1 MECLIEF
8 DDLLDDKLKKKEDF
22 KEDEDVISK
31 IQESNGFPLSGE
43 QLEVVREYG
52 RPLSVVACAG
62 AGKTSV
68 MVSKMIYMEQVHK
81 VKASSILGISF
92 NKEAVE
98 NLKIR
103 YKELRRGMGLST
115 IVMPSFHTF
124 HSIFYS
130 LLRGESKYRKYTFTS
145 EGEYT
150 YKLLKKVKQTSSD
163 DGNKKVLEDYF
174 NIRGKLINEGYNEVY
189 RSVINGDIS
198 RTGISYLKDIDL
210 QNFVL
215 VMSTYES
222 IKEERQEL
230 DFEDMQLLLYEEVV
244 ERKNQSIIDRFR
256 LVYQHVFIDEY
267 QDINSVQIDLLDALM
282 GKELINNLVTVGDS
296 DQCQP
301 PETLV
306 DTPYGKKRID
316 TLKNG
321 DTVLAWSKT
330 GNYVN
335 STGYP
340 IHVAKRPY
348 EGNMHTIKV
357 GEKKT
362 KTTPNHKFI
371 VRWDEKE
378 KQTWA
383 TVLMYR
389 QGFGYRL
396 GSCLINKE
404 GGLGITQ
411 LAYQDKAE
419 KLWVLSLHE
428 TEKEA
433 VIRETELAFRHSI
446 PYEEFESGSSLFKD
460 VKEDKGIEC
469 LEEHLLDVKLPFLP
483 CPTENNIGGS
493 LQERFE
499 IYAINILP
507 EIMEVPKKG
516 SYLEPNQWEKVSQVG
531 VEGYRGDVYS
541 LDVDTHH
548 SYIADGIVTLNS
560 IYQFRGSNPDY
571 IVNFI
576 LNYENAHRLFLGS
589 NYRCKSNIL
598 DQIIPSIT
606 KNKVRVDYD
615 MKAHNTGGEV
625 IKIVGSDLQFLE
637 ELDKDLKKKDED
649 TVILVRLNMQQ
660 KVLSDILIENDID
673 VCIKNE
679 RSTVRNDIVYR
690 DMMDIIKAIKY
701 RDSEIMKTS
710 SRKVFPYIK
719 RDVWD
724 KIIDYDKDWIDEV
737 VETTDYKIDLT
748 LRKNIKDLYNFTKAK
763 NMIITAY
770 KILKPYYEKISKKGY
785 VSMKD
790 VELIVK
796 HMYNTSYE
804 LSLSDYL
811 KRERIKESRLV
822 DNFNNGVGLKIQTMH
837 SVKGLEFDNVYL
849 YGLDNTIIPNE
860 KRMQSMSYD
869 EKDRYVEEERRLFY
883 VAWTRAKNR
892 LIYHY
897 TSEKDK
903 SMFIEEVE

>member
-1 MECLIEF
+1 MSTKRKIKRYGVGYLIEF
-8 DDLLDDKLKKKEDF
+8 DDLLDEKLKKVEDNLD
-22 KEDEDVISK
+22 DEEMIKRIES
-31 IQESNGFPLSGE
+31 SNGFPLSEE
-43 QLEVVREYG
+43 QLQVVREYG

-68 MVSKMIYMEQVHK
+68 MVSKMIYMEQIHK

-98 NLKIR
+98 NLKKR
-103 YKELRRGMGLST
+103 YKELRKGMGLST
-115 IVMPSFHTF
+115 IVLPSFNTF

-130 LLRGESKYRKYTFTS
+130 LLRSEGKYRKYSFTS

-163 DGNKKVLEDYF
+163 EGNKKVLEDYF

-189 RSVINGDIS
+189 RSVINGDVT

-210 QNFVL
+210 QNFIL

-244 ERKNQSIIDRFR
+244 KNENKNIIDRFR

-267 QDINSVQIDLLDALM
+267 QDINSIQIELLDKLM

-306 DTPYGKKRID
+306 STPEGTKRID
-316 TLKNG
+316 ELSDG
-321 DTVLAWSKT
+321 DEVLSWEVDK
-330 GNYVN
+330 GYVTN
-335 STGYP
+335 KGYP
-340 IHVAKRPY
+340 IKVSSRPY
-348 EGNMHTIKV
+348 TGKLYTIKV
-357 GEKKT
+357 GERQT
-362 KTTPNHKFI
+362 KTTPNHKFL
-371 VRWDEKE
+371 VRWKEEAKGKWVTYIMKRDEK
-378 KQTWA
+378 
-383 TVLMYR
+383 
-389 QGFGYRL
+389 GYRVGVTTLL
-396 GSCLINKE
+396 GLVN
-404 GGLGITQ
+404 LYQ
-411 LAYQDKAE
+411 LMKNG
-419 KLWVLSLHE
+419 KVWVLGVYDSESDAEEGLVG
-428 TEKEA
+428 TED
-433 VIRETELAFRHSI
+433 L
-446 PYEEFESGSSLFKD
+446 SGVQILEKYHRSADYPLLPLILEDNEDYQVPKDYFK
-460 VKEDKGIEC
+460 
-469 LEEHLLDVKLPFLP
+469 
-483 CPTENNIGGS
+483 
-493 LQERFE
+493 
-499 IYAINILP
+499 IYASNILP
-507 EIMEVPKKG
+507 DLMEVPKEGKEDLVFKG
-516 SYLEPNQWEKVSQVG
+516 ELVTG
-531 VEGYRGDVYS
+531 VEVEDYEGLVYS
-541 LDVDTHH
+541 LDVHKNH
-548 SYIADGIVTLNS
+548 NYVADGIVTLNS

-606 KNKVRVDYD
+606 KNKVRVEYD

-625 IKIVGSDLQFLE
+625 IKVVGDDNQFLS
-637 ELDKDLKKKDED
+637 ELEKDLKKEDEE

-660 KVLSDILIENDID
+660 KVLSDVLIENDID
-673 VCIKNE
+673 VNIKNE
-679 RSTVRNDIVYR
+679 RSTVRNDIVYK
-690 DMMDIIKAIKY
+690 DIMSIIKAVKY
-701 RDSEIMKTS
+701 RDAEIMKNN
-710 SRKVFPYIK
+710 SRKILPYLK
-719 RDVWD
+719 RDIWD
-724 KIIDYDKDWIDEV
+724 NIIDYDKDWIEEI
-737 VETTDYKIDLT
+737 VENPQYKIDNT
-748 LRKNIKDLYNFTKAK
+748 LRKNINDLYNYTKTK
-763 NMIITAY
+763 NMVIVAY
-770 KILKPYYEKISKKGY
+770 KMLKPYYDKISQKGY

-811 KRERIKESRLV
+811 TRERIKESRLMN
-822 DNFNNGVGLKIQTMH
+822 NFENGIGLKIQTMH

-860 KRMQSMSYD
+860 KRMKNMGEQ
-869 EKDRYVEEERRLFY
+869 EQERYVEEERRLFY

-897 TSEKDK
+897 TSESDR
-903 SMFIEEVE
+903 SMFIREIE

>member
-1 MECLIEF
+1 MSTKRKIKRYGVGYLIEF
-8 DDLLDDKLKKKEDF
+8 DDLLDEKLKKVEDNLD
-22 KEDEDVISK
+22 DEEIIKRIES
-31 IQESNGFPLSGE
+31 SNGFPLSEE
-43 QLEVVREYG
+43 QLQVVREYG

-68 MVSKMIYMEQVHK
+68 MVSKMIYMEQIHK

-98 NLKIR
+98 NLKKR
-103 YKELRRGMGLST
+103 YKELRKGMGLST
-115 IVMPSFHTF
+115 IVLPSFNTF

-130 LLRGESKYRKYTFTS
+130 LLRSEGKYRKYSFTS

-163 DGNKKVLEDYF
+163 EGNKKVLEDYF

-189 RSVINGDIS
+189 RSVINGDVT

-210 QNFVL
+210 QNFIL

-244 ERKNQSIIDRFR
+244 KNENKNIIDRFR

-267 QDINSVQIDLLDALM
+267 QDINSIQIELLDKLM

-306 DTPYGKKRID
+306 STPEGRKRID
-316 TLKNG
+316 ELSDG
-321 DTVLAWSKT
+321 DEVLSWEVDK
-330 GNYVN
+330 GYVTN
-335 STGYP
+335 KGYP
-340 IHVAKRPY
+340 IKVSSRPY
-348 EGNMHTIKV
+348 TGKLYTIKV
-357 GEKKT
+357 GERQT
-362 KTTPNHKFI
+362 KTTPNHKFL
-371 VRWDEKE
+371 VRWKEEAKDKWVTYIMKRDEK
-378 KQTWA
+378 
-383 TVLMYR
+383 
-389 QGFGYRL
+389 GYRVGVTTLL
-396 GSCLINKE
+396 GLVN
-404 GGLGITQ
+404 LYQ
-411 LAYQDKAE
+411 LMKNG
-419 KLWVLSLHE
+419 KVWVLGVYDSESDAEEGLVG
-428 TEKEA
+428 TEDLSGVQILEKHHRSADYPLLPLILED
-433 VIRETELAFRHSI
+433 TEDYQV
-446 PYEEFESGSSLFKD
+446 PKDYFK
-460 VKEDKGIEC
+460 
-469 LEEHLLDVKLPFLP
+469 
-483 CPTENNIGGS
+483 
-493 LQERFE
+493 
-499 IYAINILP
+499 IYASNILP
-507 EIMEVPKKG
+507 DLMEVPKEGKEDLVFKG
-516 SYLEPNQWEKVSQVG
+516 ELVTG
-531 VEGYRGDVYS
+531 VEVEDYEGLVYS
-541 LDVDTHH
+541 LDVQKNHN
-548 SYIADGIVTLNS
+548 YVADGIVTLNS

-606 KNKVRVDYD
+606 KNKVRVEYD

-625 IKIVGSDLQFLE
+625 IKVVGDDNQFLS
-637 ELDKDLKKKDED
+637 ELEKDLKKEDEE

-660 KVLSDILIENDID
+660 KVLSDVLIENDID
-673 VCIKNE
+673 VNIKNE
-679 RSTVRNDIVYR
+679 RSTVRNDIVYK
-690 DMMDIIKAIKY
+690 DIMSIIKAVKY
-701 RDSEIMKTS
+701 RDAEIMKNN
-710 SRKVFPYIK
+710 SRKILPYLK
-719 RDVWD
+719 RDIWD
-724 KIIDYDKDWIDEV
+724 NIIDYDKDWIEEI
-737 VETTDYKIDLT
+737 VENPQYKIDNT
-748 LRKNIKDLYNFTKAK
+748 LRKNINDLYNYTKTK
-763 NMIITAY
+763 NMIIVAY
-770 KILKPYYEKISKKGY
+770 KMLKPYYDKISQKGY

-796 HMYNTSYE
+796 HMYKTSYE

-811 KRERIKESRLV
+811 TRERIKESRLLN
-822 DNFNNGVGLKIQTMH
+822 NFENGIGLKIQTMH

-860 KRMQSMSYD
+860 KRMKNMGEQ
-869 EKDRYVEEERRLFY
+869 EQERYVEEERRLFY

-897 TSEKDK
+897 TSESDR
-903 SMFIEEVE
+903 SMFIREIE

>member
-1 MECLIEF
+1 MSTKRKIKRYGVGYLIEF
-8 DDLLDDKLKKKEDF
+8 DDLLDEKLKKVEDNLD
-22 KEDEDVISK
+22 DEEMIKRIES
-31 IQESNGFPLSGE
+31 SNGFPLSEE
-43 QLEVVREYG
+43 QLQVVREYG

-68 MVSKMIYMEQVHK
+68 MVSKMIYMEQIHK

-98 NLKIR
+98 NLKKR
-103 YKELRRGMGLST
+103 YKELRKGMGLST
-115 IVMPSFHTF
+115 IVLPSFNTF

-130 LLRGESKYRKYTFTS
+130 LLRSEGKYRKYSFTS

-163 DGNKKVLEDYF
+163 EGNKKVLEDYF

-189 RSVINGDIS
+189 RSVINGDVT

-210 QNFVL
+210 QNFIL

-244 ERKNQSIIDRFR
+244 KNENKNIIDRFR

-267 QDINSVQIDLLDALM
+267 QDINSIQIELLDKLM

-306 DTPYGKKRID
+306 STPEGTKRID
-316 TLKNG
+316 ELSDG
-321 DTVLAWSKT
+321 DEVLSWEVDK
-330 GNYVN
+330 GYVTN
-335 STGYP
+335 KGYP
-340 IHVAKRPY
+340 IKVSSRPY
-348 EGNMHTIKV
+348 TGKLYTIKV
-357 GEKKT
+357 GERQT
-362 KTTPNHKFI
+362 KTTPNHKFL
-371 VRWDEKE
+371 VRWKEEAKDKWVTYIMKRDEK
-378 KQTWA
+378 
-383 TVLMYR
+383 
-389 QGFGYRL
+389 GYRVGVTTLL
-396 GSCLINKE
+396 GLVN
-404 GGLGITQ
+404 LYQ
-411 LAYQDKAE
+411 LMKNG
-419 KLWVLSLHE
+419 KVWVLGVYDSENAAEEGLVG
-428 TEKEA
+428 TEDLSGVQILEKHHRSADYPLLPLILED
-433 VIRETELAFRHSI
+433 TEDYQV
-446 PYEEFESGSSLFKD
+446 PKDYFK
-460 VKEDKGIEC
+460 
-469 LEEHLLDVKLPFLP
+469 
-483 CPTENNIGGS
+483 
-493 LQERFE
+493 
-499 IYAINILP
+499 IYASNILP
-507 EIMEVPKKG
+507 DLMEVPKEGKEDLVFKG
-516 SYLEPNQWEKVSQVG
+516 ELVTG
-531 VEGYRGDVYS
+531 VEVEDYEGLVYS
-541 LDVDTHH
+541 LDVQKNHN
-548 SYIADGIVTLNS
+548 YVADGIVTLNS

-606 KNKVRVDYD
+606 KNKVRVEYD

-625 IKIVGSDLQFLE
+625 IKVVGDDNQFLS
-637 ELDKDLKKKDED
+637 ELEKDLKKEDEE

-660 KVLSDILIENDID
+660 KVLSDVLIENDID
-673 VCIKNE
+673 VNIKNE
-679 RSTVRNDIVYR
+679 RSTVRNDIVYK
-690 DMMDIIKAIKY
+690 DIMSIIKAVKY
-701 RDSEIMKTS
+701 RDAEIMKNN
-710 SRKVFPYIK
+710 SRKILPYLK
-719 RDVWD
+719 RDIWD
-724 KIIDYDKDWIDEV
+724 NIIDYDKDWIEEI
-737 VETTDYKIDLT
+737 VENPQYKIDNT
-748 LRKNIKDLYNFTKAK
+748 LRKNINDLYNYTKTK
-763 NMIITAY
+763 NMVIVAY
-770 KILKPYYEKISKKGY
+770 KMLKPYYDKISQKGY

-796 HMYNTSYE
+796 HMYKTSYE

-811 KRERIKESRLV
+811 TRERIKESRLLN
-822 DNFNNGVGLKIQTMH
+822 NFENGIGLKIQTMH

-860 KRMQSMSYD
+860 KRMKNMGEQ
-869 EKDRYVEEERRLFY
+869 EQERYVEEERRLFY

-897 TSEKDK
+897 TSESDR
-903 SMFIEEVE
+903 SMFIREIE

>member
-1 MECLIEF
+1 MCMKMKRKIKRYGVGYLIEF
-8 DDLLDDKLKKKEDF
+8 DDLLDEKLKKVEDNLD
-22 KEDEDVISK
+22 DEEIIKRIES
-31 IQESNGFPLSGE
+31 SNGFPLSEE
-43 QLEVVREYG
+43 QLQVVREYG

-68 MVSKMIYMEQVHK
+68 MVSKMIYMEQIHK

-98 NLKIR
+98 NLKKR
-103 YKELRRGMGLST
+103 YKELRKGMGLST
-115 IVMPSFHTF
+115 IVLPSFNTF

-130 LLRGESKYRKYTFTS
+130 LLRSEGKYRKYSFTS

-163 DGNKKVLEDYF
+163 EGNKKVLEDYF

-189 RSVINGDIS
+189 RSVINGDVT

-210 QNFVL
+210 QNFIL

-244 ERKNQSIIDRFR
+244 KNENKNIIDRFR

-267 QDINSVQIDLLDALM
+267 QDINSIQIELLDKLM

-306 DTPYGKKRID
+306 STPEGTKRID
-316 TLKNG
+316 ELSDG
-321 DTVLAWSKT
+321 DEVLSWEVDK
-330 GNYVN
+330 GYVTN
-335 STGYP
+335 KGYP
-340 IHVAKRPY
+340 IKVSSRPY
-348 EGNMHTIKV
+348 TGKLYTIKV
-357 GEKKT
+357 GEKQT
-362 KTTPNHKFI
+362 KTTPNHKFL
-371 VRWDEKE
+371 VRWKEEAKGKWVTYIMKRDEK
-378 KQTWA
+378 
-383 TVLMYR
+383 
-389 QGFGYRL
+389 GYRVGVTTLL
-396 GSCLINKE
+396 GLVN
-404 GGLGITQ
+404 LYQ
-411 LAYQDKAE
+411 LMKNG
-419 KLWVLSLHE
+419 KVWVLGVYDSESDAEEGLVG
-428 TEKEA
+428 TEDLSGVQILEKHHRSADYPLLPLILED
-433 VIRETELAFRHSI
+433 TEDYQV
-446 PYEEFESGSSLFKD
+446 PKDYFK
-460 VKEDKGIEC
+460 
-469 LEEHLLDVKLPFLP
+469 
-483 CPTENNIGGS
+483 
-493 LQERFE
+493 
-499 IYAINILP
+499 IYASNILP
-507 EIMEVPKKG
+507 DLMEVPKEGKEDLVFKG
-516 SYLEPNQWEKVSQVG
+516 ELVTG
-531 VEGYRGDVYS
+531 VEVEDYEGLVYS
-541 LDVDTHH
+541 LDVQKNHN
-548 SYIADGIVTLNS
+548 YVADGIVTLNS

-606 KNKVRVDYD
+606 KNKVRVEYD

-625 IKIVGSDLQFLE
+625 IKVVGDDNQFLS
-637 ELDKDLKKKDED
+637 ELEKDLKKEDEE

-660 KVLSDILIENDID
+660 KVLSDVLIENDID
-673 VCIKNE
+673 VNIKNE
-679 RSTVRNDIVYR
+679 RSTVRNDIVYK
-690 DMMDIIKAIKY
+690 DIMSIIKAVKY
-701 RDSEIMKTS
+701 RDAEIMKNN
-710 SRKVFPYIK
+710 SRKILPYLK
-719 RDVWD
+719 RDIWD
-724 KIIDYDKDWIDEV
+724 NIIDYDKDWIEEI
-737 VETTDYKIDLT
+737 VENPQYKIDNT
-748 LRKNIKDLYNFTKAK
+748 LRKNINDLYNYTKTK
-763 NMIITAY
+763 NMIIVAY
-770 KILKPYYEKISKKGY
+770 KMLKPYYDKISQKGY

-796 HMYNTSYE
+796 HMYKTSYE

-811 KRERIKESRLV
+811 TRERIKESRLLN
-822 DNFNNGVGLKIQTMH
+822 NFENGIGLKIQTMH

-860 KRMQSMSYD
+860 KRMKNMGEQ
-869 EKDRYVEEERRLFY
+869 EQERYVEEERRLFY

-897 TSEKDK
+897 TSESDR
-903 SMFIEEVE
+903 SMFIREIE

>member
-1 MECLIEF
+1 MCMKMKRKIKRYGVGYLIEF
-8 DDLLDDKLKKKEDF
+8 DDLLDEKLKKVEDNLD
-22 KEDEDVISK
+22 DEEIIKRIES
-31 IQESNGFPLSGE
+31 SNGFPLSEE
-43 QLEVVREYG
+43 QLQVVREYG

-68 MVSKMIYMEQVHK
+68 MVSKMIYMEQIHK

-98 NLKIR
+98 NLKKR
-103 YKELRRGMGLST
+103 YKELRKGMGLST
-115 IVMPSFHTF
+115 IVLPSFNTF

-130 LLRGESKYRKYTFTS
+130 LLRSEGKYRKYSFTS

-163 DGNKKVLEDYF
+163 EGNKKVLEDYF

-189 RSVINGDIS
+189 RSVINGDVT

-210 QNFVL
+210 QNFIL

-244 ERKNQSIIDRFR
+244 KNENKNIIDRFR

-267 QDINSVQIDLLDALM
+267 QDINSIQIELLDKLM

-306 DTPYGKKRID
+306 STPEGTKRID
-316 TLKNG
+316 ELSDG
-321 DTVLAWSKT
+321 DEVLSWEVDK
-330 GNYVN
+330 GYVTN
-335 STGYP
+335 KGYP
-340 IHVAKRPY
+340 IKVSSRPY
-348 EGNMHTIKV
+348 TGKLYTIKV
-357 GEKKT
+357 GERQT
-362 KTTPNHKFI
+362 KTTPNHKFL
-371 VRWDEKE
+371 VRWKEEAKDKWVTYIMKRDEK
-378 KQTWA
+378 
-383 TVLMYR
+383 
-389 QGFGYRL
+389 GYRVGVTTLL
-396 GSCLINKE
+396 GLVN
-404 GGLGITQ
+404 LYQ
-411 LAYQDKAE
+411 LMKNG
-419 KLWVLSLHE
+419 KVWVLGVYDSENAAEEGLVG
-428 TEKEA
+428 TEDLSGVQILEKHHRSA
-433 VIRETELAFRHSI
+433 VYPLLPLILEDTEDYQV
-446 PYEEFESGSSLFKD
+446 PKDYFK
-460 VKEDKGIEC
+460 
-469 LEEHLLDVKLPFLP
+469 
-483 CPTENNIGGS
+483 
-493 LQERFE
+493 
-499 IYAINILP
+499 IYASNILP
-507 EIMEVPKKG
+507 DLMEVPKEGKEDLVFKG
-516 SYLEPNQWEKVSQVG
+516 ELVTG
-531 VEGYRGDVYS
+531 VEVEDYEGLVYS
-541 LDVDTHH
+541 LDVQKNHN
-548 SYIADGIVTLNS
+548 YVADGIVTLNS

-606 KNKVRVDYD
+606 KNKVRVEYD

-625 IKIVGSDLQFLE
+625 IKVVGDDNQFLS
-637 ELDKDLKKKDED
+637 ELEKDLKKEDEE

-660 KVLSDILIENDID
+660 KVLSDVLIENDID
-673 VCIKNE
+673 VNIKNE
-679 RSTVRNDIVYR
+679 RSTVRNDIVYK
-690 DMMDIIKAIKY
+690 DIMSIIKAVKY
-701 RDSEIMKTS
+701 RDAEIMKNN
-710 SRKVFPYIK
+710 SRKILPYLK
-719 RDVWD
+719 RDIWD
-724 KIIDYDKDWIDEV
+724 NIIDYDKDWIEEI
-737 VETTDYKIDLT
+737 VENPQYKIDNT
-748 LRKNIKDLYNFTKAK
+748 LRKNINDLYNYTKTK
-763 NMIITAY
+763 NMVIVAY
-770 KILKPYYEKISKKGY
+770 KMLKPYYDKISQKGY

-796 HMYNTSYE
+796 HMYKTSYE

-811 KRERIKESRLV
+811 TRERIKESRLLN
-822 DNFNNGVGLKIQTMH
+822 NFENGIGLKIQTMH

-860 KRMQSMSYD
+860 KRMKNMGEQ
-869 EKDRYVEEERRLFY
+869 EQERYVEEERRLFY

-897 TSEKDK
+897 TSESDR
-903 SMFIEEVE
+903 SMFIREIE

>member
-1 MECLIEF
+1 MKRKIKRYGVGYLIEF
-8 DDLLDDKLKKKEDF
+8 DDLLDEKLKKVEDNLD
-22 KEDEDVISK
+22 DEEMIKRIES
-31 IQESNGFPLSGE
+31 SNGFPLSEE
-43 QLEVVREYG
+43 QLQVVREYG

-68 MVSKMIYMEQVHK
+68 MVSKMIYMEQIHK

-98 NLKIR
+98 NLKKR
-103 YKELRRGMGLST
+103 YKELRKGMGLST
-115 IVMPSFHTF
+115 IVLPSFNTF

-130 LLRGESKYRKYTFTS
+130 LLRSEGKYRKYSFTS

-163 DGNKKVLEDYF
+163 EGNKKVLEDYF

-189 RSVINGDIS
+189 RSVINGDVT

-210 QNFVL
+210 QNFIL

-244 ERKNQSIIDRFR
+244 KNENKNIIDRFR

-267 QDINSVQIDLLDALM
+267 QDINSIQIELLDKLM

-306 DTPYGKKRID
+306 STPEGRKRID
-316 TLKNG
+316 ELSDG
-321 DTVLAWSKT
+321 DEVLSWEVDK
-330 GNYVN
+330 GYVTN
-335 STGYP
+335 KGYP
-340 IHVAKRPY
+340 IKVSSRPY
-348 EGNMHTIKV
+348 TGKLYTIKV
-357 GEKKT
+357 GEKQT
-362 KTTPNHKFI
+362 KTTPNHKFL
-371 VRWDEKE
+371 VRWKEEAKDKWVTYIMKRDEK
-378 KQTWA
+378 
-383 TVLMYR
+383 
-389 QGFGYRL
+389 GYRVGVTTLL
-396 GSCLINKE
+396 GLVN
-404 GGLGITQ
+404 L
-411 LAYQDKAE
+411 YQIMKNG
-419 KLWVLSLHE
+419 KVWVLGVYDSERDADEGLVG
-428 TEKEA
+428 TEG
-433 VIRETELAFRHSI
+433 L
-446 PYEEFESGSSLFKD
+446 SGVQILEKYHRSADYPLLPIILEDNEDYKVPKDYFK
-460 VKEDKGIEC
+460 
-469 LEEHLLDVKLPFLP
+469 
-483 CPTENNIGGS
+483 
-493 LQERFE
+493 
-499 IYAINILP
+499 IYASNILP
-507 EIMEVPKKG
+507 DLMEVPKKG
-516 SYLEPNQWEKVSQVG
+516 KEDLVFEGELVTG
-531 VEGYRGDVYS
+531 VEVEDYEGLVYS
-541 LDVDTHH
+541 LDVQKNHN
-548 SYIADGIVTLNS
+548 YVADGIVTLNS

-606 KNKVRVDYD
+606 KNKVRVEYD

-625 IKIVGSDLQFLE
+625 IKVVGDDNQFLS
-637 ELDKDLKKKDED
+637 ELEKDLKKEEEE

-660 KVLSDILIENDID
+660 KVLSDVLIENDID
-673 VCIKNE
+673 VNIKNE
-679 RSTVRNDIVYR
+679 RSTVRNDIVYK
-690 DMMDIIKAIKY
+690 DIMSIIKAVKY
-701 RDSEIMKTS
+701 RDAEIMKNN
-710 SRKVFPYIK
+710 SRKILPYLK
-719 RDVWD
+719 RDIWD
-724 KIIDYDKDWIDEV
+724 NIIDYDKDWIEEI
-737 VETTDYKIDLT
+737 VENPQYKIDNT
-748 LRKNIKDLYNFTKAK
+748 LRKNINDLYNYTKTK
-763 NMIITAY
+763 NMIIVAY
-770 KILKPYYEKISKKGY
+770 KMLKPYYDKISQKGY

-796 HMYNTSYE
+796 HMYKTSYE

-811 KRERIKESRLV
+811 TRERIKESRLLN
-822 DNFNNGVGLKIQTMH
+822 NFENGIGLKIQTMH

-860 KRMQSMSYD
+860 KRMKNMGEQ
-869 EKDRYVEEERRLFY
+869 EQERYVEEERRLFY

-897 TSEKDK
+897 TSESDR
-903 SMFIEEVE
+903 SMFIREIE